1 MIERMEGTGN
11 TKDIAKILRE
21 ADRNMARSNSDAG
34 RRLVQRLKSQQ
45 RQKAAT
51 TRKGTEDA

>member
-1 MIERMEGTGN
+1 MGN